1 MRVLQEAVASAYDKV
16 YGIEGTSYDATKWF
30 VGKGI
35 KYDTIDGVP
44 VFTPMN
50 QVMRPMEES
59 TAFYTGYP
67 NVYQKSSVEWYIF
80 TPDTLVGATTR
91 RIRLYTLNVKTGTV
105 TSNGFITA
113 TKPVAGNGTVRDFK
127 LDVYEYSTGT
137 CSVSTATVTGSGTAW
152 STDRI
157 SLGARIGFG
166 STDPKQITTW
176 YYINAVGSD
185 TSLTLQTNSTAS
197 GTGGTA
203 ANISVGSGAYV
214 IQEFRMVFIETNATT
229 TNGGVFITKGTVPED
244 FTSGGTTIAAAV
256 STDKVKACYWLKD
269 ASTQTNIVSCGAGIV
284 AQSSNT
290 NRGLYVMDSPSAGNY
305 KWYKYNI
312 RAALTLATG
321 ASTSAFTLA
330 TGNNAVTG
338 TISQNAS
345 MCIATTSH
353 GAGSGVECIYALT
366 TTRFLRIP
374 LTNITSGN
382 TACVSDSI
390 IEVPPGG
397 TSTYA
402 ATSAMSNI
410 EYSPTLDRFYI
421 TTTTYWYL
429 TKFVSSGTQFDR
441 HFGRTI
447 LNLDQSLAE
456 SDLPD
461 FFAPNGT
468 SSSLCSITG
477 TGIVLACKQGTT
489 SANNQIYA
497 LSAGADKDFAIANNA
512 VLVSPKMTLTDASQF
527 FRAYVAEKRWLGSN
541 EHTMAP
547 EPYLVYFRT
556 QDIDTDMTSSWQLLD
571 AADDLSSFSG
581 TTECQFRI
589 VFQTLGISCLPSQI
603 ISVAVAYDNYQTDT
617 HYSLSETKSVAA
629 SQQFVWR
636 HVTMFGTTVPTLYF
650 KLYDAETGSLI
661 LSDDSVAL
669 AYGTLERSTDGTSW
683 SSFSTSDRASGSAGD
698 NTYIRYTPTATLN
711 GKIRAV
717 VHL

>member
-1 MRVLQEAVASAYDKV
+1 MKTSVEALASEYDKV
-16 YGIEGTSYDATKWF
+16 YDIEGTAYDATKWF

-35 KYDTIDGVP
+35 KYGTIDGVP

-50 QVMRPMEES
+50 QIMRPMEES
-59 TAFYTGYP
+59 TAFYTAYP

-185 TSLTLQTNSTAS
+185 TSLTLQTNSTAA

-203 ANISVGSGAYV
+203 ANISVGSGSYV

-244 FTSGGTTIAAAV
+244 FTTGGTTIAAAV
-256 STDKVKACYWLKD
+256 ATDKVKACYWLKD

-284 AQSSNT
+284 DQSSST
-290 NRGLYVMDSPSAGNY
+290 NRDLYVQDSPVAANY

-321 ASTSAFTLA
+321 ASTSAFTVA

-366 TTRFLRIP
+366 TSRVLRIP

-382 TACVSDSI
+382 TACVTDSI

-397 TSTYA
+397 ASTYA

-410 EYSPTLDRFYI
+410 EYSATLDRFYI
-421 TTTTYWYL
+421 TTGTFWYL
-429 TKFVSSGTQFDR
+429 TQFVSSGTQFDR
-441 HFGRTI
+441 LFGRAI
-447 LNLDQSLAE
+447 MSQDQSLAE
-456 SDLPD
+456 SDLYH

-468 SSSLCSITG
+468 ASSICSITG
-477 TGIVLACKQGTT
+477 TGIVLFCKNGTT
-489 SANNQIYA
+489 ALNNQIYA
-497 LSAGADKDFAIANNA
+497 LAAGADKDFAIANNA
-512 VLVSPKMTLTDASQF
+512 VLISPKMTVTDASQF
-527 FRAYVAEKRWLGSN
+527 YRAYIAEKRWVGAN
-541 EHTMAP
+541 EHMMAP
-547 EPYLVYFRT
+547 EPFLVYFRT
-556 QDIDTDMTSSWQLLD
+556 QSIDSDMTSDWQLLGQ
-571 AADDLSSFSG
+571 DDDISAFSG
-581 TTECQFRI
+581 DTQCQIRI
-589 VFQTLGISCLPSQI
+589 VFQTLGVSCIPAQI
-603 ISVAVAYDNYQTDT
+603 IGTGVIFDNYQTDT
-617 HYSLSETKSVAA
+617 HYSFSESESVAA
-629 SQQFVWR
+629 SKQFVWR
-636 HVTMFGTTVPTLYF
+636 HVTMFGGTVPTLYF
-650 KLYDAETGSLI
+650 KLYDAESGSL
-661 LSDDSVAL
+661 LVSDDSVTL
-669 AYGTLERSTDGTSW
+669 ANGTLERSTDGITYSA
-683 SSFSTSDRASGSAGD
+683 FTTADRASGAGGN
-698 NTYIRYTPTATLN
+698 NTYVRYVPTATLS
-711 GKIRAV
+711 GKIRPV
-717 VHL
+717 LHL